1 MPRFIAEATFG
12 YLYSPITWLFLS
24 CTITALAIL
33 TLLPFI
39 LFHDDIQQHDEY
51 VWSKKKRRDLLL
63 SEPILLRDTK
73 ESIDTC
79 QDTNSDD
86 SRSKTTVDNDNNEID
101 SADTYTV
108 VSAPML
114 QSLFHRLV
122 VQDKWKEAGYVADH
136 VYKLVRAKLLL
147 TNLGVDG
154 LRLLEDVIRGYPPGV
169 ENHVTAVFHTLADIV
184 LGKYPGS
191 AEEPASARDILGR
204 WSMQVMTSLITH
216 VTTVSRSDIVR
227 MLCKRYFQDHVASLQ
242 IWTFKSLSVFLLHC
256 LKTRHSLRT
265 PENENIQLLLREGMA
280 SRNKL
285 VVKAAQDCLTHYTL
299 VDSEAGDKLRY
310 QIGANL

>member
-1 MPRFIAEATFG
+1 MPFLAETPLE
-12 YLYSPITWLFLS
+12 YLYSPITWLFVS
-24 CTITALAIL
+24 CTLTALAIL
-33 TLLPFI
+33 TLIPFI
-39 LFHDDIQQHDEY
+39 LFHDDIQQHDDY
-51 VWSKKKRRDLLL
+51 VWTKKKRRDLLL

-73 ESIDTC
+73 EKVDDHDTEEPH
-79 QDTNSDD
+79 DTSSEKAGFELSND
-86 SRSKTTVDNDNNEID
+86 SVD
-101 SADTYTV
+101 TV

-122 VQDKWKEAGYVADH
+122 VQDKWKEAGYVAAH

-169 ENHVTAVFHTLADIV
+169 ENHVTAVFHTLADVVI
-184 LGKYPGS
+184 GRYPGS
-191 AEEPASARDILGR
+191 AEEPASARDVLGR
-204 WSMQVMTSLITH
+204 WSIQVMTSLITH
-216 VTTVSRSDIVR
+216 VSTVSRSDIVR
-227 MLCKRYFQDHVASLQ
+227 LLSKWYFQDHVGSLQ

-256 LKTRHSLRT
+256 LKTRHSLRA
-265 PENENIQLLLREGMA
+265 PENESIQLLLREGMA

-285 VVKAAQDCLTHYTL
+285 VVRAAQDCLTHYTL

-310 QIGANL
+310 QIGANLG

>member
-1 MPRFIAEATFG
+1 MPSFTSETTLG
-12 YLYSPITWLFLS
+12 YLFSPIAWLFVS
-24 CTITALAIL
+24 CTITALVIL

-39 LFHDDIQQHDEY
+39 LFHDDIQQLDDY
-51 VWSKKKRRDLLL
+51 NWSKKKRRDLLL
-63 SEPILLRDTK
+63 SDPILLRDTK
-73 ESIDTC
+73 ESTEKTKDSASDDSALKSDCDSIDTC
-79 QDTNSDD
+79 T
-86 SRSKTTVDNDNNEID
+86 
-101 SADTYTV
+101 A

-122 VQDKWKEAGYVADH
+122 VQNKWREAGYVADH

-169 ENHVTAVFHTLADIV
+169 ENHVTAVFHTLADVII
-184 LGKYPGS
+184 GKYPGS
-191 AEEPASARDILGR
+191 AEEPASSRGILGR
-204 WSMQVMTSLITH
+204 WCMQVMTSLITH
-216 VTTVSRSDIVR
+216 VATVSRSDIVR

-242 IWTFKSLSVFLLHC
+242 IWTFKSVSVFLVHC
-256 LKTRHSLRT
+256 LKTRHNLKT
-265 PENENIQLLLREGMA
+265 PENESIQLLLREGMT

-285 VVKAAQDCLTHYTL
+285 VTKAAQDCLTHYTL

>member
-1 MPRFIAEATFG
+1 MPFLAETPVE

-24 CTITALAIL
+24 CIITALAIL
-33 TLLPFI
+33 TLIPFI
-39 LFHDDIQQHDEY
+39 LFNDDIQQHDDY
-51 VWSKKKRRDLLL
+51 VWTKKKRRDLLL

-73 ESIDTC
+73 ESVDDHETEDTR
-79 QDTNSDD
+79 DITTSEKSGYERLSND
-86 SRSKTTVDNDNNEID
+86 SVE
-101 SADTYTV
+101 TV

-169 ENHVTAVFHTLADIV
+169 ENHVTAVFHTLADVVI
-184 LGKYPGS
+184 GKYPGS
-191 AEEPASARDILGR
+191 AEEQEPASARDVLGR
-204 WSMQVMTSLITH
+204 WSIQVMTSLITH
-216 VTTVSRSDIVR
+216 VSTVARSDIVR
-227 MLCKRYFQDHVASLQ
+227 MLSKRYFHDHVVSLQ

-256 LKTRHSLRT
+256 LKTRHELRT
-265 PENENIQLLLREGMA
+265 PENESIQLLLREGMT

-285 VVKAAQDCLTHYTL
+285 VVRAAQDCLTHYTL

-310 QIGANL
+310 QIGANLG